1 MDPHGLSRFK
11 PVRYL
16 SHLKNLPLVLLPGLL
31 LAGCDGGVLDP
42 QGPIGAAEKTI
53 LLNALG
59 VMMLI
64 VAPVIIATLAF
75 AYWYRAS
82 NTKAVYWPDWEYS
95 GRLEFIVWAIPAL
108 MILFLGGVTWVGS
121 HDLDPRK
128 PISDKGG
135 ALEVQVVS
143 LDWKWLFIYP
153 QEGVAS
159 VNRLVVPAG
168 KPVHFTL
175 TSATVMNTF
184 FIPQLGGMIYT
195 MAGMATDLNLQA
207 DTPGTYYGTSAHY
220 SGDGFSD
227 MHFDVIAK
235 PDSEYRDWVQSVKGK
250 APVLDKPAYDA
261 LEAATSDNQPKD
273 FGGVETGLFRKLV
286 MQTTG
291 AAQTASTQLDQF
303 CRTPSKDMPTK
314 E

>member
-16 SHLKNLPLVLLPGLL
+16 SLLKNLPVILVPAFL

-64 VAPVIIATLAF
+64 VAPVIFATLAF

-121 HDLDPRK
+121 HDLDPK
-128 PISDKGG
+128 KSLSDKGG

-159 VNRLVVPAG
+159 VNRLVIPAG

-207 DTPGTYYGTSAHY
+207 DKPGTFYGMSAHY

-227 MHFDVIAK
+227 MHFDVISK

-250 APVLDKPAYDA
+250 APVLDKAAYDA

-273 FGGVETGLFRKLV
+273 FGGVETGLFHKLV

-291 AAQTASTQLDQF
+291 GTQSAQLEQF